1 MRRRRET
8 EGQTR
13 NFRNGSSPM
22 IAKGEGRGL
31 TAVGIEAPPA
41 SGSVQEEWEGTQ
53 RGTPRHAE
61 FAMHWNGVTVAHQRS
76 DVLSALSILL
86 GFPYIVVQTLPILG
100 DNIVSATSTTSSDDT
115 ARTWDALRDELE

>member
-1 MRRRRET
+1 MT

-13 NFRNGSSPM
+13 SFHNGSSLM
-22 IAKGEGRGL
+22 TAKGEGRGS
-31 TAVGIEAPPA
+31 TAVGIEAPPVG
-41 SGSVQEEWEGTQ
+41 GSVREEGEGTQ
-53 RGTPRHAE
+53 RENPRHAAFE
-61 FAMHWNGVTVAHQRS
+61 MHWNEVTAAHQRS